1 MLLLDEPASG
11 LNPEET
17 TDMSFW
23 LQDIKEELGVT
34 IVMVEHDMSLVGRI
48 ANRVLALNNGEI
60 LAIGTVEQI
69 RSNPEVQSA
78 YLGGAL

>member
-1 MLLLDEPASG
+1 
-11 LNPEET
+11 
-17 TDMSFW
+17 
-23 LQDIKEELGVT
+23 
-34 IVMVEHDMSLVGRI
+34 MSLVGRI

-78 YLGGAL
+78 YLGGTL